1 MSLNRYNGT
10 VAYERANL
18 ARTLEYMR
26 GMIADDFLSERTSD
40 VDATDSSFNEAASDA
55 EDREIMKAFTA
66 DGDEGKDEEIGRIL
80 ESTGDLD
87 LDGMLGLES
96 VEIGDLV
103 TEGTNWDLHKIR
115 KDYIK
120 PIKKE
125 IALAKKAIKNND
137 AKAARAHLKDVK
149 KNLQK
154 IADVIKD
161 MDNNMVEMAIGNLLP
176 VLLSLI
182 TNIGGFCIS
191 LASLFNLG
199 PVGAIANSS
208 GPAFLIGYLGGMGIS
223 AGGPLLT
230 TLVIKEKT
238 SKYHADKNDSMDNG
252 GWQDAIYKSTNVNQ
266 AWTYGLVK
274 DLITVVDKMESQCNN
289 LEKGISKNTVKG
301 LEDIDIKKESADE
314 DITSAISF

>member
-18 ARTLEYMR
+18 SRTLEYMR

-40 VDATDSSFNEAASDA
+40 VDAMDSSFNEAASDA

-80 ESTGDLD
+80 ESTVDLD

-96 VEIGDLV
+96 VELGDLV

-125 IALAKKAIKNND
+125 IALAKKALRIND
-137 AKAARAHLKDVK
+137 SKAARAHLKDVK

-161 MDNNMVEMAIGNLLP
+161 MDNDMVEMAIGNLLP
-176 VLLSLI
+176 ILLNLI
-182 TNIGGFCIS
+182 TVIGG
-191 LASLFNLG
+191 LALMFGGFYHITTTIDFIDAIPSVIAMFSG
-199 PVGAIANSS
+199 VGLAN
-208 GPAFLIGYLGGMGIS
+208 
-223 AGGPLLT
+223 GGPTLT
-230 TLVIKEKT
+230 ALIVKEKT
-238 SKYHADKNDSMDNG
+238 SKFKKDKEASMDTG
-252 GWQDAIYKSTNVNQ
+252 GWQEALYKNVNVNQ
-266 AWTYGLVK
+266 AWTYGMVK
-274 DLITVVDKMESQCNN
+274 ELITVVEK
-289 LEKGISKNTVKG
+289 LEAKCDNIEHGRPKNGVKG
-301 LEDIDIKKESADE
+301 LEDVKVQESTDE

>member
-18 ARTLEYMR
+18 SRTLEYMR

-40 VDATDSSFNEAASDA
+40 VDAMDSSFNEAASDA
-55 EDREIMKAFTA
+55 EDREIMKAFTS

-96 VEIGDLV
+96 VELGDLV

-125 IALAKKAIKNND
+125 IALAKKAIRHND
-137 AKAARAHLKDVK
+137 TKAARAHLKDVK

-161 MDNNMVEMAIGNLLP
+161 MDNNIVEMAIGNLLP
-176 VLLSLI
+176 VLLNLI
-182 TNIGGFCIS
+182 MIVGGVALSFGGTHYLGDILGHYGTAVIS
-191 LASLFNLG
+191 MFSGMGLAS
-199 PVGAIANSS
+199 
-208 GPAFLIGYLGGMGIS
+208 
-223 AGGPLLT
+223 GGPTITALI
-230 TLVIKEKT
+230 VKEKT
-238 SKYHADKNDSMDNG
+238 SKFKKDKESSMDTG
-252 GWQDAIYKSTNVNQ
+252 GWQEALYKNVNVNQ
-266 AWTYGLVK
+266 AWTYGMVKELV
-274 DLITVVDKMESQCNN
+274 TVVEKLEAQCNN
-289 LEKGISKNTVKG
+289 LEQGRAKNTVKG
-301 LEDIDIKKESADE
+301 LEDIDIKKESAND

>member
-176 VLLSLI
+176 ALLGLVTI
-182 TNIGGFCIS
+182 VGGFALMFLSDGMSGTKEMIAFFS
-191 LASLFNLG
+191 G
-199 PVGAIANSS
+199 VG
-208 GPAFLIGYLGGMGIS
+208 LYM
-223 AGGPLLT
+223 GGPLIT
-230 TLVIKEKT
+230 SLVVKEKT
-238 SKYHADKNDSMDNG
+238 SKYNSDKNESMDKG
-252 GWQDAIYKSTNVNQ
+252 GWQEALYKSVNVNQ

-274 DLITVVDKMESQCNN
+274 DLITAVEKMEAQCNN
-289 LEKGISKNTVKG
+289 LEQGRSKNIVKG

>member
-96 VEIGDLV
+96 VELGDLV

-176 VLLSLI
+176 SLLGLV
-182 TNIGGFCIS
+182 TLVGGFA
-191 LASLFNLG
+191 LAFASAGMSGTKEMIAFFSG
-199 PVGAIANSS
+199 VG
-208 GPAFLIGYLGGMGIS
+208 LYM
-223 AGGPLLT
+223 GGPLIT
-230 TLVIKEKT
+230 SLVVKEKT
-238 SKYHADKNDSMDNG
+238 SKYNSDKNESMDKG
-252 GWQDAIYKSTNVNQ
+252 GWQEALYKSVNVNQ
-266 AWTYGLVK
+266 AWTYSLVK
-274 DLITVVDKMESQCNN
+274 DLITAVEKMEAQCNN
-289 LEKGISKNTVKG
+289 LEQGRSKNIVKG
-301 LEDIDIKKESADE
+301 LE

>member
-10 VAYERANL
+10 VAYERASL

-40 VDATDSSFNEAASDA
+40 VDAMDSSFNEAASDA
-55 EDREIMKAFTA
+55 EDKEIMKAFTA

-125 IALAKKAIKNND
+125 IVLAKKAIKNND

-161 MDNNMVEMAIGNLLP
+161 MDNNMAEMAIGNLLP
-176 VLLSLI
+176 NLLILI
-182 TNIGGFCIS
+182 TSIGGFC
-191 LASLFNLG
+191 LAVASAPGVLTG
-199 PVGAIANSS
+199 TVS
-208 GPAFLIGYLGGMGIS
+208 GLITYFSGLGIS
-223 AGGPLLT
+223 AGGPVIT
-230 TLVIKEKT
+230 ALVIKEKT
-238 SKYHADKNDSMDNG
+238 SKYHTDKNGSMDNG
-252 GWQDAIYKSTNVNQ
+252 GWQEAIYKNTNVNQ

-274 DLITVVDKMESQCNN
+274 DLITIVEKMEAQCNN
-289 LEKGISKNTVKG
+289 LEQGRSKNTVKG
-301 LEDIDIKKESADE
+301 LEDIDIKKESAGE

>member
-96 VEIGDLV
+96 VKLGDLV

-125 IALAKKAIKNND
+125 IALAKKALRIND
-137 AKAARAHLKDVK
+137 SKAARAHLKDAK

-161 MDNNMVEMAIGNLLP
+161 MDNDMVEMAIGNLLP
-176 VLLSLI
+176 ILLNLI
-182 TNIGGFCIS
+182 TLVGGIALAFGGLWYGANVIDNPIAGMIS
-191 LASLFNLG
+191 MFS
-199 PVGAIANSS
+199 
-208 GPAFLIGYLGGMGIS
+208 GMGL
-223 AGGPLLT
+223 ANGGPTLT
-230 TLVIKEKT
+230 ALVVKEKT
-238 SKYHADKNDSMDNG
+238 SKFKKDKEASMDAG
-252 GWQDAIYKSTNVNQ
+252 GWQEALYKNVNVNQ
-266 AWTYGLVK
+266 AWTYGMVK
-274 DLITVVDKMESQCNN
+274 ELITVVEK
-289 LEKGISKNTVKG
+289 LEAKCDNIENGRPKNGVKG
-301 LEDIDIKKESADE
+301 LEDVKVQESADE

>member
-161 MDNNMVEMAIGNLLP
+161 MDSNMVEMAIGNLLP
-176 VLLSLI
+176 TLLGLV
-182 TNIGGFCIS
+182 TLVGGFA
-191 LASLFNLG
+191 LVFASAGMSGTKEMIAFFSG
-199 PVGAIANSS
+199 VG
-208 GPAFLIGYLGGMGIS
+208 LYM
-223 AGGPLLT
+223 GGPLIT
-230 TLVIKEKT
+230 SLVVKEKT
-238 SKYHADKNDSMDNG
+238 SKYNSDKNESMDKG
-252 GWQDAIYKSTNVNQ
+252 GWQEALYKSVNVNQ

-274 DLITVVDKMESQCNN
+274 DLITAVEKMEAQCNN
-289 LEKGISKNTVKG
+289 LEQGRSKNIVKG

>member
-96 VEIGDLV
+96 VELGDLV

-176 VLLSLI
+176 SLLGLV
-182 TNIGGFCIS
+182 TLVGGFA
-191 LASLFNLG
+191 LAFASAGMSGTKEMIAFFSG
-199 PVGAIANSS
+199 VG
-208 GPAFLIGYLGGMGIS
+208 LYM
-223 AGGPLLT
+223 GGPLIT
-230 TLVIKEKT
+230 SLVVKEKT
-238 SKYHADKNDSMDNG
+238 SKYNSDKNESMDKG
-252 GWQDAIYKSTNVNQ
+252 GWQEALYKSVNVNQ

-274 DLITVVDKMESQCNN
+274 DLITAVEKMEAQCNN
-289 LEKGISKNTVKG
+289 LEQGRSKNIVKG

>member
-1 MSLNRYNGT
+1 MSLNRYNET

-18 ARTLEYMR
+18 SRTLEYMR

-40 VDATDSSFNEAASDA
+40 VDAMDSSFNEAASDA

-96 VEIGDLV
+96 VELGDLV

-125 IALAKKAIKNND
+125 IALAKKAIRNND

-176 VLLSLI
+176 TLLGLV
-182 TNIGGFCIS
+182 TLVGGFALMI
-191 LASLFNLG
+191 ASEGMSGNIDQIAFFS
-199 PVGAIANSS
+199 GAGLYI
-208 GPAFLIGYLGGMGIS
+208 
-223 AGGPLLT
+223 GGPLIT
-230 TLVIKEKT
+230 SLVVKEKT
-238 SKYHADKNDSMDNG
+238 SKYNSDKNESMDKG
-252 GWQDAIYKSTNVNQ
+252 GWQEALYKSVNINQ

-274 DLITVVDKMESQCNN
+274 DLITAVEKIEAQCNN
-289 LEKGISKNTVKG
+289 LEQGRSKNTVKG
-301 LEDIDIKKESADE
+301 LEDIDIKKESTDE